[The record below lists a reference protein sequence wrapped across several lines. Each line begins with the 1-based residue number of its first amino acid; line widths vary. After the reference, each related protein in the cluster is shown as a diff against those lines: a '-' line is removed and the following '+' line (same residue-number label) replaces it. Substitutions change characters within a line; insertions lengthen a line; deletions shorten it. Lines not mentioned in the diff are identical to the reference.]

1 MKRVGIMAIILL
13 LVCSYSFIAY
23 AAEGVKSAQ
32 TLSLQDSR
40 KQIGQKAE
48 RGLEKAL
55 FGWTEIPKRIVDITK
70 ESRNPFW
77 GLIAGVY
84 QGTCK
89 AFAKTASGVVDVA
102 TCGIKS
108 NEKPFIQ
115 PDMDVK

>member
-13 LVCSYSFIAY
+13 LVCSYSFTAY
-23 AAEGVKSAQ
+23 AAEGEEP
-32 TLSLQDSR
+32 LSLQESR

-48 RGLEKAL
+48 RGLEKTL
-55 FGWTEIPKRIVDITK
+55 FGWTEIPKRVVDITK

-77 GLIAGVY
+77 GLIAGLY

-89 AFAKTASGVVDVA
+89 AFAKTASGVVDIV

-108 NEKPFIQ
+108 DEKPFIQ
-115 PDMDVK
+115 PDMDVQ

>member
-23 AAEGVKSAQ
+23 AAEGVK

-48 RGLEKAL
+48 RGLEKTL
-55 FGWTEIPKRIVDITK
+55 FGWTEIPKRVVDITK

-89 AFAKTASGVVDVA
+89 AVAKTASGIVDVA